1 MLLAQSFGPIGTG
14 RLCSPFSGPV
24 RINVTGNVCQVAA
37 GSNHTVLLT
46 YKGLVYTFGNF
57 QKGQLGRLPHDF
69 QQKGSCSME
78 REKSLNSSNVR
89 ESLGN
94 SDQQAEKPTVT
105 QLIQQRQKILW
116 HCTPG
121 LVFGI
126 GPSFGKKATW
136 IGASGDQ
143 TFIKIDES
151 LITTQMLPKMNV
163 AANKKTILMIPTIPL
178 TFHAISINRRDG
190 NCTAH
195 YYNQVDFV
203 KMEHA
208 NKPKVLP
215 EVNQNQVDQNMVQMG
230 PSSSNAIN
238 EQMSRS
244 MHEAR
249 NQLFD
254 LQDNHVHNASSSQR
268 KEKQRGSLN
277 SISGGVSLHVSSS
290 AAAIG
295 EKTYSKLAFATDPMY
310 NVLWVYDSKV
320 IRRRS

>member
-1 MLLAQSFGPIGTG
+1 MKFLFVSLA
-14 RLCSPFSGPV
+14 V
-24 RINVTGNVCQVAA
+24 
-37 GSNHTVLLT
+37 
-46 YKGLVYTFGNF
+46 
-57 QKGQLGRLPHDF
+57 
-69 QQKGSCSME
+69 
-78 REKSLNSSNVR
+78 
-89 ESLGN
+89 
-94 SDQQAEKPTVT
+94 
-105 QLIQQRQKILW
+105 
-116 HCTPG
+116 
-121 LVFGI
+121 
-126 GPSFGKKATW
+126 
-136 IGASGDQ
+136 
-143 TFIKIDES
+143 
-151 LITTQMLPKMNV
+151 
-163 AANKKTILMIPTIPL
+163 MIPTIPL

-208 NKPKVLP
+208 NKLKVLP

-277 SISGGVSLHVSSS
+277 SISGGGSLHVSSS

-310 NVLWVYDSKV
+310 NVLWVYDSNQKKV
-320 IRRRS
+320 LSYNVLASEIQSGGLVSND